1 MVPSDRSAPP
11 ARPAPSQYRRWLEDD
26 AHLLLEAARAAPD
39 AAVPTCP
46 GWTARDVADHTGEV
60 YAHKVA
66 AMRLG
71 RRPQEGEWPWAPDDL
86 SVFGWFSERLAE
98 LVAELD
104 ARDTRASTWTWFPG
118 DQTVG
123 FWLRRMAHETAI
135 HRVDAQL
142 AAGVPLTPHDPALA
156 TDGVDE
162 VLGTFLPPDAED
174 LQSADVDTGRTG
186 SVLVEADDR
195 RWLLELPDGG
205 SGVQAVSGPT
215 DADARVHGAAADVYR
230 LLWNR
235 PADHGVERDGDTQV
249 LARLDARL
257 RIVTQ

>member
-1 MVPSDRSAPP
+1 MVSSDRHAS
-11 ARPAPSQYRRWLEDD
+11 RPEPSQYRRWLQDD
-26 AHLLLEAARAAPD
+26 ASLLLEAARSAPD

-66 AMRLG
+66 AMRLA
-71 RRPQEGEWPWAPDDL
+71 RRPEEGEWPWAPDDL
-86 SVFGWFSERLAE
+86 SVFGWFEDRLAE
-98 LVAELD
+98 LVHEFAS
-104 ARDTRASTWTWFPG
+104 RDPAAPAWTWFPD

-135 HRVDAQL
+135 HRVDAQ
-142 AAGVPLTPHDPALA
+142 AAAHVPLAPHDPALA
-156 TDGVDE
+156 ADGVDE
-162 VLGTFLPPDAED
+162 ILGTFLPPDDDD
-174 LQSADVDTGRTG
+174 LTSGEFDTGRAGT
-186 SVLVEADDR
+186 VLVDASGT

-205 SGVQAVSGPT
+205 SRLRLVGGPVET
-215 DADARVHGAAADVYR
+215 DARVVGAASDVYR
-230 LLWNR
+230 SLWNR
-235 PADHGVERDGDTQV
+235 PTDAPVDRGGDAQV